1 MFSVK
6 NSLINFFKKLLFAA
20 TPKIISSKKCKVIRN
35 NAFKILNIS
44 KFLQLCKP
52 LLEDSFIAL
61 TEGISEDGR
70 VGQATQVT
78 QPRPETDKVSSKLFS
93 INESNPVPG
102 KLCY

>member
-1 MFSVK
+1 M
-6 NSLINFFKKLLFAA
+6 
-20 TPKIISSKKCKVIRN
+20 IRN

-52 LLEDSFIAL
+52 LCGDSEEREAG
-61 TEGISEDGR
+61 GISVDGSR
-70 VGQATQVT
+70 GQATQVELGAAA
-78 QPRPETDKVSSKLFS
+78 RAETDKVSSKLFS